1 MSVATRRIVLVGDHK
16 QLPNIVDEK
25 IAKLIEEEY
34 LDKDALAQAWV
45 DADGLGIMSGYD
57 GSYQTTYVNDETYV
71 VMRTN

>member
-1 MSVATRRIVLVGDHK
+1 
-16 QLPNIVDEK
+16 
-25 IAKLIEEEY
+25 
-34 LDKDALAQAWV
+34 LAQAWV